1 MTYVLWSCYTSYND
15 PLHYAETCVRTIRN
29 MCATIIII
37 VEKNLFFLQSR
48 NCYIPSNTLLP
59 KFHGSPLC
67 AGSQHKKLNYLSHDT
82 SAAFW
87 ISRDLDKDCANIR
100 SNSLDSQH
108 RQEVHRNETDKWAWR
123 RGRLLI
129 SNQRPELRRAARA
142 ARNSGRR

>member
-15 PLHYAETCVRTIRN
+15 PLHYAETRVRTIRN

-48 NCYIPSNTLLP
+48 NSYIPSNTLLP

-87 ISRDLDKDCANIR
+87 IRRDLNKDCANILTFQLHWILSIDR
-100 SNSLDSQH
+100 KCT
-108 RQEVHRNETDKWAWR
+108 ETRPISEPREEGAYWSATSAGAA
-123 RGRLLI
+123 GRC
-129 SNQRPELRRAARA
+129 SWSPELRA
-142 ARNSGRR
+142 